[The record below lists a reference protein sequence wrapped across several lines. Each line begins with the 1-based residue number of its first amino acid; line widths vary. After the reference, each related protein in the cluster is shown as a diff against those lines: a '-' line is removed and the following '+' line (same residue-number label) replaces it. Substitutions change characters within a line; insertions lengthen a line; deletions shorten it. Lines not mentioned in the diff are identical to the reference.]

1 MPPPAPGDQ
10 TGVVD
15 YFKELGIERSASID
29 EIQDK
34 LRRTRAQWEKRASLA
49 GKRGD
54 AIRQQLSMIDA
65 ASQVFADED
74 SMLRYRRQLGAA
86 PSSEDETKV
95 DWVAR
100 AWNYYFSEDYGPASV
115 SARKAR
121 QHDGDDPTA
130 YVVSAWIEMAD
141 GDSRRAE
148 EYASEAYVL
157 DEQGDDTVEVHE
169 VRGATFIANE
179 KYEKAISSL
188 ERALKRA
195 PEPYKPEI
203 YARMAQAQIA
213 LGNAQSGWNSCL
225 SGLSLHGL
233 KAQPVIRERL
243 IGYACKAV
251 IVIYADKD
259 NQDVTGSL
267 STLKEQITESEA
279 DSAAKMT
286 IFNCI
291 NECLEVV
298 SLDNDTKEKPEE
310 PWGFPLKLCGATVIA
325 WIAMFA
331 APNTVTIL
339 LAFAI
344 LGILGVWFYM
354 MSQQKQAIEE
364 YGDKVRRYNELQTK
378 LQQEATRA
386 LK

>member
-1 MPPPAPGDQ
+1 
-10 TGVVD
+10 
-15 YFKELGIERSASID
+15 
-29 EIQDK
+29 
-34 LRRTRAQWEKRASLA
+34 
-49 GKRGD
+49 
-54 AIRQQLSMIDA
+54 
-65 ASQVFADED
+65 
-74 SMLRYRRQLGAA
+74 MLRYRRQLGAA

>member
-34 LRRTRAQWEKRASLA
+34 LHRTRAQWEKRASLA

-74 SMLRYRRQLGAA
+74 SMLRYRRQLSSA

-179 KYEKAISSL
+179 KYDKALASL

-195 PEPYKPEI
+195 PDPFKPEI
-203 YARMAQAQIA
+203 YARMSLAQIA
-213 LGNAQSGWNSCL
+213 LKNFKAGWETCL
-225 SGLSLHGL
+225 AGLSLREQVL
-233 KAQPVIRERL
+233 PVIHERL
-243 IGYACKAV
+243 VGYACKAV
-251 IVIYADKD
+251 ILTYTDED
-259 NQDVTGSL
+259 NEVATRALGAMK
-267 STLKEQITESEA
+267 TQIAASRA
-279 DSAAKMT
+279 DSGAKMT
-286 IFNCI
+286 ITKCI
-291 NECLEVV
+291 DECLEVI
-298 SLDNDTKEKPEE
+298 SLDNETKKKPEE
-310 PWGFPLKLCGATVIA
+310 PWGFPVKLCGAAVVALIVL
-325 WIAMFA
+325 FA
-331 APNTVTIL
+331 APSAATIL
-339 LAFAI
+339 VAFVI
-344 LGILGVWFYM
+344 LGVLGVWFYM
-354 MSQQKQAIEE
+354 ISQQKQAIEE
-364 YGDKVRRYNELQTK
+364 YESKVRRYNELYEK
-378 LQQEATRA
+378 IRQEAGRTI
-386 LK
+386 K